1 MKWKAWVWRP
11 AFTRWIALGLG
22 LLWYGVVGPL
32 GLGSHPWL
40 QVDLVRPWLVFESH
54 WAPPGLIFWLGA
66 AWGIVQDI
74 LTGQMLGLYGL
85 VWGTEALLIVYFRL
99 LFNFPTWLGS
109 LTGLSGLLAF
119 QYGALF
125 LLTRLLG
132 LTFRP
137 DPVWALIDGT
147 VNVLL
152 VRLAF
157 FWWERAHYEAYS
169 AHSV

>member
-1 MKWKAWVWRP
+1 MRWKAWVWRP
-11 AFTRWIALGLG
+11 AFPRGVALTLC
-22 LLWYGVVGPL
+22 LLWYGGVGPL
-32 GLGSHPWL
+32 GLGFYPWL

-54 WAPPGLIFWLGA
+54 WVAPGLIFWLGA
-66 AWGIVQDI
+66 AWGLVQDV
-74 LTGQMLGLYGL
+74 LMGQLLGLYGL
-85 VWGTEALLIVYFRL
+85 VWGTEALLITYLRL

-109 LTGLSGLLAF
+109 LGGLGCLLAF
-119 QYGALF
+119 QYVALA

-132 LTFRP
+132 LSFRP
-137 DPVWALIDGT
+137 DPLWALIDGV

-169 AHSV
+169 APSV